1 MYFAADLERE
11 VIVNEH
17 GDTFSRNQFEYIME
31 INDHKIDMTLMVQRL
46 VRMDHDFVALKKF
59 YDEN

>member
-11 VIVNEH
+11 AIVNEH

-31 INDHKIDMTLMVQRL
+31 INDHKVDMTLMVQRL
-46 VRMDHDFVALKKF
+46 VRMDYDFVALKKF